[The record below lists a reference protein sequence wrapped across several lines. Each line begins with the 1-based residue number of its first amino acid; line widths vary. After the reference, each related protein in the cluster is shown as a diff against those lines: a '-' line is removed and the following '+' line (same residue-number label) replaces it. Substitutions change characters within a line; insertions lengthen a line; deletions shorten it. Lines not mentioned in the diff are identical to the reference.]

1 MIHGRGT
8 ARTKTRALTYG
19 VGGGAMLTVSAPTR
33 ASAPTEQQPELKP
46 ERAEAKVY
54 DPDTQTGLRCR
65 ASHQSLTPRPAR
77 PAPASP
83 DDLLINMPI
92 KVLFVLHQR
101 KPPLE
106 PSQVQGA
113 HVSERH
119 NCLRGAS
126 KKMSVP
132 TGVRELRNAAKH
144 CFRSCWRL
152 GINAQQEV
160 YIFNM
165 RFKQ

>member
-1 MIHGRGT
+1 MIDGRGT

-19 VGGGAMLTVSAPTR
+19 VGGGAMLTVSASTR

-83 DDLLINMPI
+83 DDPLINMPI
-92 KVLFVLHQR
+92 KVLFVLHTR
-101 KPPLE
+101 KPPLQR
-106 PSQVQGA
+106 SRVQGA

-119 NCLRGAS
+119 NCLRGLQ
-126 KKMSVP
+126 K
-132 TGVRELRNAAKH
+132 R
-144 CFRSCWRL
+144 
-152 GINAQQEV
+152 
-160 YIFNM
+160 
-165 RFKQ
+165 